1 MKRFAAIALALLLTA
16 SVPAL
21 AAEGTAASAAV
32 EVNAPSAVL
41 MEKVT
46 GTVLYAKDES
56 ARRAPASVTKIMTL
70 LLAAEAIDSGALS
83 LDDTVTASAR
93 AESMGGSQIWLEQGE
108 QMSVSDIIKCVA
120 VVSANDCAVALAEHI
135 AGSETAFVERMNA
148 RAQELGLQNTH
159 FTNCT
164 GLFDDSSHYTSAL
177 DLAVISRELL
187 GHEWIKDYVTIW
199 MDSIRGGEF
208 TLSNTNHLL
217 RSLDGCTG
225 LKTGWTSAAG
235 YCISA
240 TAERDGTEY
249 IAVIMGSESAD
260 SRNADAAALIE
271 YGFANYSLCPVSD
284 SALPPVLVVGGV
296 SDSVQPAVSGDGWVL
311 LARQDAAAL
320 ERHVEL
326 PEAVP
331 APVEEGGR
339 LGTLTLSAG
348 GEVLA
353 TVPLTASYAV
363 ERLSAGGVLKNMFLR
378 LFGMAEA

>member
-1 MKRFAAIALALLLTA
+1 MKKLAALALATALLA
-16 SVPAL
+16 SPAL
-21 AAEGTAASAAV
+21 AAEGAEPEVSAPA
-32 EVNAPSAVL
+32 AVL
-41 MEKVT
+41 MEKRT
-46 GTVLYAKDES
+46 GTVLFASGEDE
-56 ARRAPASVTKIMTL
+56 RRAPASVTKVMAL
-70 LLAAEAIDSGALS
+70 LLAAEAVERGDIALE
-83 LDDTVTASAR
+83 DAVTASQR
-93 AESMGGSQIWLEQGE
+93 AQSMGGSQIWLEAGE
-108 QMSVSDIIKCVA
+108 EMSVSELIKCVA

-135 AGSETAFVERMNA
+135 AGSEAAFVERMNA
-148 RAQELGLQNTH
+148 RAAELGLQNTH

-164 GLFDDSSHYTSAL
+164 GLFDDPEHYTSAL
-177 DLAVISRELL
+177 DLAVMSRELL
-187 GHEWIKDYVTIW
+187 GREWIKDYTTIW
-199 MDSIRGGEF
+199 TDSVRDGEF
-208 TLSNTNHLL
+208 GLANTNKLL
-217 RSLDGCTG
+217 RSLPGCTG
-225 LKTGWTSAAG
+225 LKTGWTTAAG
-235 YCISA
+235 YCVAAS
-240 TAERDGTEY
+240 AEREGTEY
-249 IAVIMGSESAD
+249 IAVIMGAESSE

-271 YGFANYSLCPVSD
+271 YGFSNYSLCPVSD
-284 SALPPVLVVGGV
+284 SALPPVRVVGGV

>member
-32 EVNAPSAVL
+32 EINAPSAVL

-135 AGSETAFVERMNA
+135 AGSEAAFVERMNA

-217 RSLDGCTG
+217 RSLEGCT
-225 LKTGWTSAAG
+225 AAG

-284 SALPPVLVVGGV
+284 SALPPVRVVGGV

-378 LFGMAEA
+378 LFGMAAA